1 MIVYKSIQEFLSWRA
16 TKKSGSIGFVP
27 TMGALHPGH
36 LSLIKNSKQLCQ
48 KTVVSIFINKLQF
61 APEEDF
67 DNYPRTIDDDLKNL
81 ALLEVDVVLI
91 PSSKE
96 MYLRNFSF
104 SVYESIISQKLEG
117 LSRPGFFTGV
127 TTVVSKLFNIVQ
139 PSHSFFGMKDIQ
151 QLVIIKNLV
160 KDLNYNIQIIGCE
173 TVREKN
179 GLAMSSRNQYLSKQE
194 QEEASVLYQ
203 VLVVGKNLIK
213 KKNTPCEI
221 IKKKLKKTLQIN
233 KNITLD
239 YLSIAHLNTFEE
251 LEGLIININKIVVS
265 GAIYLNKVRLIDN
278 VVINE

>member
-1 MIVYKSIQEFLSWRA
+1 MIVYKTIQEFLSWRA

-81 ALLEVDVVLI
+81 ALLEVDVVLM

-117 LSRPGFFTGV
+117 LSRPGFFIGV

-179 GLAMSSRNQYLSKQE
+179 GLAMSSRNQYLSK
-194 QEEASVLYQ
+194 
-203 VLVVGKNLIK
+203 
-213 KKNTPCEI
+213 
-221 IKKKLKKTLQIN
+221 
-233 KNITLD
+233 
-239 YLSIAHLNTFEE
+239 H
-251 LEGLIININKIVVS
+251 
-265 GAIYLNKVRLIDN
+265 
-278 VVINE
+278 